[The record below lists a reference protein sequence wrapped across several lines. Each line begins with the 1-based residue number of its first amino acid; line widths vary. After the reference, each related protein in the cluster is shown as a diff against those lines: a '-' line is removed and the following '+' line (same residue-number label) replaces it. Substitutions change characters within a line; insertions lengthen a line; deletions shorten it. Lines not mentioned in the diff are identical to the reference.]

1 MRRRNRDI
9 NIFNMSALDLFAS
22 ALGAFILLFVI
33 LMPYYL
39 KTSKT
44 VMQENAKLQTEN
56 RSCKAEVEEFSQQLE
71 ECEQQRDKLKAE
83 NESLKQKLSQA
94 EKAQKAAESE
104 LENKVRFALLGIN
117 TKAESFVIVVDM
129 SGSMKAYND
138 IMINT
143 VARILEPFEN
153 KHRVQIF
160 GYQEASFSA
169 WQNPYQLAGMS
180 DANKQLANSFAKS
193 LGNKFDGGT
202 PTRKALLEALNYD
215 AEAIIL
221 LTDGAPDNDPGEII
235 RTVTAQNS
243 GTKEIHTVAIGEY
256 NVKPALVAF
265 LQQLAKQNRG
275 AFVGVAQ

>member
-1 MRRRNRDI
+1 
-9 NIFNMSALDLFAS
+9 MSALDLFAS

-56 RSCKAEVEEFSQQLE
+56 RSCKAEVEELSQQLE

-83 NESLKQKLSQA
+83 NESLKRKLSQA
-94 EKAQKAAESE
+94 EQAQKAAESE
-104 LENKVRFALLGIN
+104 LENKVRFVLLGIN
-117 TKAESFVIVVDM
+117 TKAESFVVVVDM
-129 SGSMKAYND
+129 SGSMKAYNG

-180 DANKQLANSFAKS
+180 DANKQSANSFAKS

-243 GTKEIHTVAIGEY
+243 GAKEIHTVAIGEY